1 MDQDRVNDLFFDRK
15 IPFVLLDTTRFP
27 NDYMIMWGL
36 INLEQSVIAH
46 INWLDNAKDKK
57 EVLKEKGLWYINDGK
72 YKDKEGSSED
82 KKEEGSRD
90 SEEGS
95 TDQEGSKDQEE
106 GSGDAAEEEE
116 ESQEEE

>member
-72 YKDKEGSSED
+72 YKDEEGSSED
-82 KKEEGSRD
+82 KGSRD
-90 SEEGS
+90 SK
-95 TDQEGSKDQEE
+95 EGSKDQEE